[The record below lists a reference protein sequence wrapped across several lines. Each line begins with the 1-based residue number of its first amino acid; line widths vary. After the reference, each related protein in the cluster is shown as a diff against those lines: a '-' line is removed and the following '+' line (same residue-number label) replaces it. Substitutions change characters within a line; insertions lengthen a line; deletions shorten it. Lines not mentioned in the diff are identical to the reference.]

1 MTTNFIDRVV
11 GYISPQAGLKREQA
25 RLAQEQIRDYNA
37 ASRGRRRGNLLNR
50 STSAAREVSR
60 AADRLAGVSQELVRN
75 NPLAQRIKMIMA
87 SNVAGDGIR
96 VDITGSN
103 QRVNTDFTN
112 YFEGWA
118 NTTACDFDGH
128 YNLFGLQWL
137 AIATVVESGGVLV
150 RFHIN
155 NALRYPLSIQLI
167 EQTYLDTTMD
177 TQNDGDGGQIID
189 GIQYDKAGQI
199 THYHI
204 LIDNNGTNTDGTPTR
219 RSYRRGDEMVHIF
232 RKERPGQHLGVSW
245 LAQVATHL
253 DRYDTLQDAKVTQQ
267 QIAACLAVIVTEAN
281 TALGSKTDTP
291 MIDRVE
297 PGMIEYVGAGSTVT
311 TVTPP
316 RADDSASFITEL
328 KNDIAVGAG
337 LNYQQ
342 LTGDYS
348 KFNFASGRMGKI
360 EFNLMLDM
368 AQKFMLLPALNTIM
382 DKLFSIYQLQA
393 GTNAKINAEWVFPPR
408 AAVDPSEEVETVKN
422 KVRSALMTPQTAA
435 KMFGTKLETVVT
447 GWEDALKL
455 MGDLSFDIRPDQ
467 FSAAGN
473 QLNADDAASSN
484 AGGNDKPNTT
494 TDEDDNN
501 NNNNIDN

>member
-1 MTTNFIDRVV
+1 MMTTNFIDRVI
-11 GYISPQAGLKREQA
+11 GYINPEAGLKREQA
-25 RLAQEQIRDYNA
+25 RMAQEQVREYNA
-37 ASRGRRRGNLLNR
+37 ASRGRRRGNLRNR
-50 STSAAREVSR
+50 NTSAAREVSR
-60 AADRLAGVSQELVRN
+60 AADRLAGISQELVRN

-103 QRVNTDFTN
+103 QRVNSDFNN
-112 YFEGWA
+112 YFDGWA
-118 NTTACDFDGH
+118 NSTVCDFDGH

-137 AIATVVESGGVLV
+137 MIATIVESGGVLV

-155 NALRYPLSIQLI
+155 NALRYPLSLQLI

-177 TQNDGDGGQIID
+177 THNDGAGGQIID
-189 GIQYDKAGQI
+189 GIQYNKDGQI

-204 LIDNNGTNTDGTPTR
+204 CIDNNGTNTDGTPTR
-219 RSYRRGDEMVHIF
+219 RSYKRGDEMVHIY

-245 LAQVATHL
+245 LAQIANHL

-267 QIAACLAVIVTEAN
+267 QIAACLSVLVTEG
-281 TALGSKTDTP
+281 TSKIGVGNDSP
-291 MIDRVE
+291 LIDRIE
-297 PGMIEYVGAGSTVT
+297 PGMIEYVPEGT
-311 TVTPP
+311 TVNTITPP

-348 KFNFASGRMGKI
+348 RFNFASGRMGKI

-368 AQKFMLLPALNTIM
+368 AQKFMLLPSLNAIM
-382 DKLFSIYQLQA
+382 DKLFSIYQLQS

-408 AAVDPSEEVETVKN
+408 SAVDPSEEVETVKN

-435 KMFGTKLETVVT
+435 KMFGTKLENVIT
-447 GWEDALKL
+447 GWNDALTI
-455 MGDLSFDIRPDQ
+455 MGDLSFDIRPDK
-467 FSAAGN
+467 FSSAGN
-473 QLNADDAASSN
+473 QLNTDDAASSN
-484 AGGNDKPNTT
+484 ADVNQNTE
-494 TDEDDNN
+494 DEDENN
-501 NNNNIDN
+501 NNNDN